1 MELEMGSEEEE
12 ITMRMVDL
20 SRNFGMESLVLN
32 YTHSCKPM
40 ILVNSSTTRSRGV
53 CGSSLWLLWL
63 IWSFLVL
70 KSCRKP
76 VEI

>member
-40 ILVNSSTTRSRGV
+40 ILVNSSILPGPEESVGRHFGF
-53 CGSSLWLLWL
+53 CG
-63 IWSFLVL
+63 
-70 KSCRKP
+70 
-76 VEI
+76 